1 MKKFITMFLALA
13 MTASMTACGSGSS
26 TEDTTAAETS
36 GTEETEAADGSA
48 AEETAE
54 AADTAAGT
62 GSGVEDGVLTV
73 GMECAYAPY
82 NWTQMDDSNGAVPIS
97 NVPGSYANGYDVM
110 IAKQICEA
118 NGWELEVV
126 SSAWDSLVPAVQS
139 GTIDAAIAGQ
149 SMTADEVFICDFLKG
164 ELTVKML
171 AHIPLCLEDGYSHG
185 AVAVHGKAP
194 RIGAVKLNQ
203 DGHKERNAAGDEKVL
218 LQSVFLRHFMKQGQ
232 DSGIDLLIQLNHMG
246 KICRSLDENGN
257 QLCFLDV
264 GHEQIAGNGYHI
276 TAVGLFENMEGVA
289 FKTAD
294 ENQRTLFQRVGLVI
308 NYGRGLSGCDEN
320 HLVFKMCSRHGQAV
334 GHLIRVKTADV
345 GNMGVK
351 HKALGSPFCFI
362 DSL

>member
-1 MKKFITMFLALA
+1 MSALFGRKDA
-13 MTASMTACGSGSS
+13 FS
-26 TEDTTAAETS
+26 
-36 GTEETEAADGSA
+36 
-48 AEETAE
+48 
-54 AADTAAGT
+54 
-62 GSGVEDGVLTV
+62 VLQRRGVLELFKDFHKV
-73 GMECAYAPY
+73 
-82 NWTQMDDSNGAVPIS
+82 I
-97 NVPGSYANGYDVM
+97 DVH
-110 IAKQICEA
+110 IAHLLGNLRDRQIGGGKQIFRLGNPEKKQIFFEGNA
-118 NGWELEVV
+118 GHFFKG
-126 SSAWDSLVPAVQS
+126 Q
-139 GTIDAAIAGQ
+139 GQ

-171 AHIPLCLEDGYSHG
+171 AHIPLCLEDGFSHG